1 MFLAKIKN
9 KFMYKTDSD
18 DCGSHW
24 YLVYTRR
31 NKFLYC
37 KQVTHMYL
45 PDSKRFYQKNI
56 GLLEERK
63 ITSFDTPQGVYKRH
77 IKNGA
82 YNVKLSLKNIKRN
95 AVEIRYYVKTK
106 KL

>member
-1 MFLAKIKN
+1 MNPKESSDVYESTLENGENVNSVDDIVLWGVCMFLAKIKN

-18 DCGSHW
+18 DYGSHW

-45 PDSKRFYQKNI
+45 PDSKRFYQKI
-56 GLLEERK
+56 L
-63 ITSFDTPQGVYKRH
+63 DC
-77 IKNGA
+77 
-82 YNVKLSLKNIKRN
+82 
-95 AVEIRYYVKTK
+95 
-106 KL
+106 